1 MNQFKRG
8 RTELIK
14 GIEEL
19 MPRRVR
25 EILLVST
32 LYDSFIL
39 EEEGRFSDKLFSEY
53 MELNLSS
60 PPRLTRMSSGKQALS
75 VLKRTNFD
83 LVIVMTRVADMSL
96 EDFAS
101 RAKVA
106 RPGLPIVMLAYDTA
120 SIANAAASPGWRHID
135 NAFIWKGGT
144 RSLLALVKIVEDQL
158 NVDHDTRRGMVRVI
172 IVVEDSPEYYSAFLP
187 LLYTELMEQTQ
198 SLIDDG
204 LDHLDR
210 LYRMRARPKV
220 LLART
225 YEEGSDLFNKY
236 RRYVL
241 GIISDVKLP
250 RQGVD
255 DQKAGVALL
264 RKIREIEPDLPLLL
278 QSADP
283 ENRSDA
289 DTINVA
295 FVDKNSSDLLLA
307 LREFIRNNFG
317 FGDFVFR
324 LADGTEVYR
333 ARNLDQ
339 MRDALA
345 HVQPASLEY
354 HARRNHISNWLLARG
369 EFGLA
374 FQLRARSRSEFKT
387 IQDLRQYLLDAF
399 DKFLD
404 KKQRGRITDF
414 SRGAHQLGR
423 DFVRLGGGS
432 MGGKGR
438 SLAFL
443 YTLLVKSE
451 LHDRYPDIHILVPR
465 TTVICT
471 DEFDRFIER
480 RILREHAAKCDDNTE
495 IADQFLRCR
504 ISNAVHKDLKSLLDE
519 VRYPLAVRSSS
530 LLEDSQFQP
539 FAGVY
544 ATYMLPNNDPNAKVR
559 LRQLRRAIK
568 LVYASTYRTRA
579 KAYMRAIGRR
589 VEEEKMAVIIQRL
602 IGTNFGERYYPT
614 FAGVAQSY
622 NYYPISHMKPD
633 EGIAVVAL
641 GLGRTVVEG
650 GKALRFSPHH
660 PLILPQMS
668 STEDALR
675 NSQRSFFAVDLSN
688 PSVDIGADEEQTL
701 VQPDLLVAEKDGSLE
716 KLGATFDPQENR
728 IYDNIYREGVR
739 LVNFA
744 QVLKYDCFPL
754 PALLTNILDLCKDAM
769 GCPIEIEFAVNLNV
783 PKGKRPEFAI
793 LQVRPLVTHQFT
805 SQTDISGIDPD
816 RVMIRSQR
824 ALGNGLISGIQ
835 DIVFVP
841 PERFDNQKTVE
852 IAEEVATINASLVAQ
867 HLPYILIGPGR
878 WGTADRFLGI
888 PVKWTQVSAARII
901 VEVGMEGFNVDP
913 SQGTHF
919 FHNITSLRVAYLTID
934 PELKNEMIDWDWF
947 YAQEK
952 VTELEHVVHIRLHA
966 PLEGRLDG
974 TTGQGV
980 VVRS

>member
-1 MNQFKRG
+1 MNQFARG
-8 RTELIK
+8 RTDLFK

-53 MELNLSS
+53 LELNLSS
-60 PPRLTRMSSGKQALS
+60 PPRLTRMSTGEEALS
-75 VLKRTNFD
+75 ALRKTKFD
-83 LVIVMTRVADMSL
+83 LVMIVTRVADMPL
-96 EDFAS
+96 EDFAR
-101 RAKVA
+101 RAKIV
-106 RPGLPIVMLAYDTA
+106 RPGLPVVMLAYDTA
-120 SIANAAASPGWRHID
+120 SISNAATSPGWHYID
-135 NAFIWKGGT
+135 GAFIWKGGT
-144 RSLLALVKIVEDQL
+144 RSLLALVKTVEDQL

-198 SLIDDG
+198 SLIEDG

-210 LYRMRARPKV
+210 LYRMRARPKI

-225 YEEGSDLFNKY
+225 YEEGNDLFDKY

-250 RQGVD
+250 RKGVAD
-255 DQKAGVALL
+255 PKAGVALL
-264 RKIREIEPDLPLLL
+264 SKIRKEEPDLPLLL
-278 QSADP
+278 QSAEG
-283 ENRSDA
+283 ENRLDA
-289 DTINVA
+289 NAINVA
-295 FVDKNSSDLLLA
+295 FLDKNSPGLLLE

-324 LADGTEVYR
+324 LADGHEVYR

-339 MRDALA
+339 MREAFV
-345 HVQPASLEY
+345 HVQSASLEY
-354 HARRNHISNWLLARG
+354 HTRRNHISNWLLARG
-369 EFGLA
+369 EFSLA
-374 FQLRARSRSEFKT
+374 FQLRRKSRNDFATMKE
-387 IQDLRQYLLDAF
+387 LRQYLLESF
-399 DKFLD
+399 DSFLD

-443 YTLLVKSE
+443 YTLLVKND
-451 LHDRYPDIHILVPR
+451 LHERFPDIHILVPR

-471 DEFDRFIER
+471 DEFDRFIDR
-480 RILREHAAKCDDNTE
+480 RNLRERVANCDDNNE
-495 IADQFLRCR
+495 IANHFLKSR
-504 ISNAVHKDLKSLLDE
+504 ISNAVHKDLQTLLNE

-544 ATYMLPNNDPNAKVR
+544 ATYMLPNNDKNPKVR

-568 LVYASTYRTRA
+568 LVYASTFRARA
-579 KAYMRAIGRR
+579 KAYMRAITRR

-602 IGTNFGERYYPT
+602 IGNDYGERFYPT

-622 NYYPISHMKPD
+622 NYYPISHMKPED
-633 EGIAVVAL
+633 GIAIVAL

-650 GKALRFSPHH
+650 GKALRFSPNH

-668 STEDALR
+668 STEDTLR

-688 PSVDIGADEEQTL
+688 PSVDINADEEHTL
-701 VQPDLLVAEKDGSLE
+701 VQPDLLVAEKDGSLA

-728 IYDNIYREGVR
+728 IYDNIFRDGVR

-754 PALLTNILDLCKDAM
+754 PALLTSILDLCKEAM

-783 PKGKRPEFAI
+783 AKGKRPEFAV
-793 LQVRPLVTHQFT
+793 LQVRPLVTNQLRA
-805 SQTDISGIDPD
+805 QTDISGVDPD
-816 RVMIRSQR
+816 RIVIRSQR
-824 ALGNGLISGIQ
+824 ALGNGLIGGIR

-841 PERFDNQKTVE
+841 PESFDNQNTVE
-852 IAEEVATINASLVAQ
+852 IAEEVAKINTALVAQ
-867 HLPYILIGPGR
+867 HSPYILIGPGR

-888 PVKWTQVSAARII
+888 PVTWTQVSAARII
-901 VEVGMEGFNVDP
+901 VEVGIDGFNVDP

-934 PELKNEMIDWDWF
+934 PELDKEMLDWDWL
-947 YAQEK
+947 YAQKK
-952 VTELEHVVHIRLHA
+952 VTELKHVVHVRLES
-966 PLEGRLDG
+966 PVEGRVDG

-980 VVRS
+980 VIR